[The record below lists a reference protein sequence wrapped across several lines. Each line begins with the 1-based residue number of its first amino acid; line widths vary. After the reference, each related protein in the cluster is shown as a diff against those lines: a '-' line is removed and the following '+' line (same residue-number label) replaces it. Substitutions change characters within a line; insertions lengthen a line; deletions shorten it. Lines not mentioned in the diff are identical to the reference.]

1 MTELTKKLSGFSL
14 HWKLLLVPVVATL
27 SFAVY
32 LAYSS
37 QVMSEGDNVLK
48 ELRDIDYPILDEAEK
63 NLNAYMSVVDA
74 LNTAAATGEEDFL
87 DIASSKASEILARYK
102 VLKKLDTQHSDRLT
116 KLETDFNTYFDLAL
130 DVARRM
136 TTKRDMPGPQQILEM
151 RTLRDDY
158 LAEARAYK
166 SNTEEEYHKDVASAI
181 KRSEYAQNWG
191 VGIGSFMLLVI
202 AALTLWVTRG
212 ILVLER
218 HVAERSRMLV
228 SVNQELEHEI
238 HKLRAAEEAKIQ
250 AEAAKS
256 EAETANQIKDEFL
269 ANMSH
274 EIRTPM
280 NAIIGL
286 SHLCLQTA
294 MTVKQQDY
302 LKKINGSAKS
312 LLRIL
317 NDILDVSKI
326 EAGKME
332 IEQTTFELEDVMA
345 NVATIVGNRAHEK
358 KLEFLLQTTPD
369 VPHLLI
375 GDPLRLSQVLIN
387 LAGNAVK
394 FTQHGEVIVRVA
406 RARETNDE
414 VVLRFSVIDTGIGM
428 TQQEI
433 DKLFHP
439 FTQADS
445 STTRKFGGTGLGLTI
460 SKRLVEMMGGRIWV
474 ESNPGFGSRFI
485 FVARFHKPEKQLN
498 YGLAAID
505 DLRGLR
511 VLAVDQS
518 ENSLHILQGY
528 LESFGLNVAV
538 AGNIQDALDQVK
550 RANNERKPFGL
561 VVINCKLPEMDGIE
575 LAHKLHELTFL
586 SFRPKVLMITSSDQ
600 DELMQKLDS
609 QTVDGILAKP
619 FQQSKL
625 LDAVSKVSGRSVLS
639 SGRFKIIS
647 EQLNPELLS
656 HIRGARLLLVE
667 DNEIN
672 RQVAQEMLE
681 GFGLDVTTAENG
693 EEAIALLA
701 AEEFDGVLMDMQM
714 PVMDGVTA
722 TRLIRKNPRFAKLP
736 IIALTAN
743 VMVSEQNEFV
753 GAGITD
759 YIGKPID
766 PDRLVTALAKW
777 VRPTMAPAGTA
788 LSAPAEKVQEV
799 QDGKEGQKM
808 QEGNEVQAVK
818 EMKKAESETL
828 PVLPGVNVAETVRRM
843 GGSVTLYCKLL
854 DKFRTTERNF
864 VSTIRET
871 LAADDLKTAE
881 RQAHTLRGTAGTL
894 GAKGLQELAASLEAC
909 IHKDELGEVDPL
921 LEKTG
926 VELAAFIAS
935 IDQALETRTV

>member
-1 MTELTKKLSGFSL
+1 MTELINKLASYSL
-14 HWKLLLVPVVATL
+14 TWKLLLVPVIATL
-27 SFAVY
+27 SFAAY

-37 QVMSEGDNVLK
+37 QVMSEGDLVLK

-74 LNTAAATGEEDFL
+74 LNTAAATGESDFL
-87 DIASSKASEILARYK
+87 DIANGKASEIQGRYQK
-102 VLKKLDTQHSDRLT
+102 LKKLDTVHSSKLA
-116 KLETDFNTYFDLAL
+116 KLEADFNNYFNLAI
-130 DVARRM
+130 DVATRM
-136 TTKRDMPGPQQILEM
+136 TARKEMPGEQQIIKM
-151 RTLRDDY
+151 RALRDNY
-158 LAEARAYK
+158 LAEAREYK
-166 SNTEEEYHKDVASAI
+166 ADTERDYHRDVAIAI
-181 KRSEYAQNWG
+181 ERSEHAQNWG

-202 AALTLWVTRG
+202 ALLTLRVTRG
-212 ILVLER
+212 ILVLEK
-218 HVAERSRMLV
+218 HVAERNRLLV
-228 SVNQELEHEI
+228 SVNQELENEI
-238 HKLRAAEEAKIQ
+238 YKLKAAEEAKHQ

-294 MTVKQQDY
+294 MSGKQQDY
-302 LKKINGSAKS
+302 LKKINVSAKS

-317 NDILDVSKI
+317 NDILDISKI

-332 IEQTTFELEDVMA
+332 IEHITFELEEVMG

-369 VPHLLI
+369 VPQLLI

-394 FTQHGEVIVRVA
+394 FTDHGEVIVRVA
-406 RARETNDE
+406 RARETSE
-414 VVLRFSVIDTGIGM
+414 EIVLRFSVIDTGIGM

-433 DKLFHP
+433 DKLFQP

-474 ESNPGFGSRFI
+474 ESNPGYGSRFI
-485 FVARFHKPEKQLN
+485 FVARFQKPAKQLD
-498 YGLAAID
+498 YRQAAIN

-518 ENSLHILQGY
+518 QNSLQILKGY
-528 LESFGLNVAV
+528 LESFDLEVAT
-538 AGNIQDALDQVK
+538 AGNSEDALNMVS
-550 RANNERKPFGL
+550 RANEEKNPFGL
-561 VVINCKLPEMDGIE
+561 VVINCKLPEMDGID
-575 LAHKLHELTFL
+575 LARKLHEITFL

-600 DELMQKLDS
+600 DELMLKIDDQM
-609 QTVDGILAKP
+609 VDGILAKP

-639 SGRFKIIS
+639 SGRFKIIN
-647 EQLNPELLS
+647 EQLNPEVIS
-656 HIRGARLLLVE
+656 HIRGARLLLAE
-667 DNEIN
+667 DNDIN
-672 RQVAQEMLE
+672 RQVAEEMLE
-681 GFGLDVTTAENG
+681 GFGIDVTTAENG

-722 TRLIRKNPRFAKLP
+722 TRVIRKNPRFSELP

-743 VMVSEQNEFV
+743 VMVSEQNEFLE
-753 GAGITD
+753 AGITD

-766 PDRLVTALAKW
+766 PYRMATTLAKW
-777 VRPTMAPAGTA
+777 VRPKRTAGETPVKPTEQK
-788 LSAPAEKVQEV
+788 SESGAEPLPDLPGISV
-799 QDGKEGQKM
+799 
-808 QEGNEVQAVK
+808 
-818 EMKKAESETL
+818 AES
-828 PVLPGVNVAETVRRM
+828 VRRIGGNVA
-843 GGSVTLYCKLL
+843 LYFTLL
-854 DKFRTTERNF
+854 DKFRVKERDIAAR
-864 VSTIRET
+864 IREA
-871 LAADDLKTAE
+871 LAADDPATSE
-881 RQAHTLRGTAGTL
+881 RLAHTLRGTAGTL
-894 GAKGLQELAASLEAC
+894 GAKILQDLAASLESS
-909 IHKDELGEVDPL
+909 IHKAEFGEVDSL
-921 LEKTG
+921 LERIEQ
-926 VELAAFIAS
+926 ELSAFIAS
-935 IDQALETRTV
+935 IDHALEKRQP

>member
-1 MTELTKKLSGFSL
+1 M
-14 HWKLLLVPVVATL
+14 A
-27 SFAVY
+27 
-32 LAYSS
+32 
-37 QVMSEGDNVLK
+37 
-48 ELRDIDYPILDEAEK
+48 
-63 NLNAYMSVVDA
+63 
-74 LNTAAATGEEDFL
+74 
-87 DIASSKASEILARYK
+87 
-102 VLKKLDTQHSDRLT
+102 
-116 KLETDFNTYFDLAL
+116 
-130 DVARRM
+130 
-136 TTKRDMPGPQQILEM
+136 TKRDMPGEQQILEM

-158 LAEARAYK
+158 LSEAKAYK
-166 SNTEEEYHKDVASAI
+166 SDTEQEYHRDVAGAI
-181 KRSEYAQNWG
+181 KRSEYVQNWG

-238 HKLRAAEEAKIQ
+238 HKLRAAEEAKMQ

-294 MTVKQQDY
+294 MSVKQQDY
-302 LKKINGSAKS
+302 LRKINGSAKS

-332 IEQTTFELEDVMA
+332 IEQTTFELEDVMG

-369 VPHLLI
+369 VPQLLI

-406 RARETNDE
+406 RARETKEE

-428 TQQEI
+428 SQQEI

-460 SKRLVEMMGGRIWV
+460 SKRLVEMMGGRIWI

-485 FVARFHKPEKQLN
+485 FVARFKKPEKQLN
-498 YGLAAID
+498 FSMAAID

-518 ENSLHILQGY
+518 ENSQHILQGY

-538 AGNIQDALDQVK
+538 AGKIQDALDLVK
-550 RANNERKPFGL
+550 RANEEKKPFGL

-575 LAHKLHELTFL
+575 LARQLHEITFL

-600 DELMQKLDS
+600 DELMQKIDS

-656 HIRGARLLLVE
+656 HIKGARLLLVE

-681 GFGLDVTTAENG
+681 GFELDVTTAENG
-693 EEAIALLA
+693 EEAIALLE

-722 TRLIRKNPRFAKLP
+722 TRVIRKNPRFSKLP

-766 PDRLVTALAKW
+766 PDRLVTTLAKW
-777 VRPTMAPAGTA
+777 VRPTRAPASTTI
-788 LSAPAEKVQEV
+788 SAPVVQEV
-799 QDGKEGQKM
+799 QKP
-808 QEGNEVQAVK
+808 
-818 EMKKAESETL
+818 ESETL
-828 PVLPGVNVAETVRRM
+828 PDLPGVNVAETVRRM
-843 GGSVTLYCKLL
+843 GGSVALYCKLL
-854 DKFRTTERNF
+854 DKFRATERNI
-864 VSTIRET
+864 VNTIRET
-871 LAADDLKTAE
+871 LAAEDRSTAE

-894 GAKGLQELAASLEAC
+894 GAKNLQELAASLEGC
-909 IHKDELGEVDPL
+909 IHKAEFGEVDSL
-921 LEKTG
+921 LEKIDH
-926 VELAAFIAS
+926 ELVAFIAG
-935 IDQALETRTV
+935 IDQALEARKV

>member
-1 MTELTKKLSGFSL
+1 MTELTKKLAGYSL
-14 HWKLLLVPVVATL
+14 TWKLLLVPVIATL
-27 SFAVY
+27 SFAAY

-37 QVMSEGDNVLK
+37 QVMSKGDDVLK

-74 LNTAAATGEEDFL
+74 LNTAAATGETDFL
-87 DIASSKASEILARYK
+87 DIANGKASEILGHYRI
-102 VLKKLDTQHSDRLT
+102 LKQLDTLHRS
-116 KLETDFNTYFDLAL
+116 KLEKLEADFNTYFSLAM
-130 DVARRM
+130 DVATRM
-136 TTKRDMPGPQQILEM
+136 AARKEMPAEEQLFRM
-151 RTLRDDY
+151 RTLRDGY
-158 LAEARAYK
+158 LSEIKTYK
-166 SNTEEEYHKDVASAI
+166 TDTEQEYHRDVAAAI
-181 KRSEYAQNWG
+181 ERSEHAQSWG
-191 VGIGSFMLLVI
+191 VGIGSLMLLII
-202 AALTLWVTRG
+202 AALTLRVTRG
-212 ILVLER
+212 IVVLEK
-218 HVAERSRMLV
+218 HVAERSRLLV
-228 SVNQELEHEI
+228 AVNQELEKEI
-238 HKLRAAEEAKIQ
+238 YKLKAAEEAKHQ

-256 EAETANQIKDEFL
+256 EAEIANQIKDEFL

-317 NDILDVSKI
+317 NDILDISKI

-332 IEQTTFELEDVMA
+332 IEQVTFELEEVMS
-345 NVATIVGNRAHEK
+345 NVATIVGSRAHEK
-358 KLEFLLQTTPD
+358 KLEFLMQTAPD
-369 VPHLLI
+369 VPPLLI

-394 FTQHGEVIVRVA
+394 FTQHGEVTVRVL
-406 RARETNDE
+406 RARETSDE
-414 VVLRFSVIDTGIGM
+414 IVLRFTVVDTGIGM

-433 DKLFHP
+433 DRLFQP

-474 ESNPGFGSRFI
+474 ESNPGYGSRFI
-485 FVARFHKPEKQLN
+485 FVARFQKPAKQLHYN
-498 YGLAAID
+498 PAAIS

-518 ENSLHILQGY
+518 QNSLQILKSY
-528 LESFGLNVAV
+528 LESFDLDVTISRNSEE
-538 AGNIQDALDQVK
+538 ALELVSN
-550 RANNERKPFGL
+550 ANEERNPFGL
-561 VVINCKLPEMDGIE
+561 VVINCKLPEMDGID
-575 LAHKLHELTFL
+575 LASKLHETSFL
-586 SFRPKVLMITSSDQ
+586 SFRPKVLMISSSDQ
-600 DELMQKLDS
+600 DELMKRMDS

-625 LDAVSKVSGRSVLS
+625 LDAISKVSGRSVLS

-647 EQLNPELLS
+647 EQLSPELIAL
-656 HIRGARLLLVE
+656 IRGARLLLAE

-672 RQVAQEMLE
+672 RQVAQEILE
-681 GFGLDVTTAENG
+681 GFGIDITTAENG

-722 TRLIRKNPRFAKLP
+722 TRLIRKNPKFSELP

-743 VMVSEQNEFV
+743 VMVSEQNEFIE
-753 GAGITD
+753 AGITD

-766 PDRLVTALAKW
+766 PYRMVTTLAKW
-777 VRPTMAPAGTA
+777 VRPKRAAAEPAGETKPKPESEAQTA
-788 LSAPAEKVQEV
+788 PE
-799 QDGKEGQKM
+799 
-808 QEGNEVQAVK
+808 
-818 EMKKAESETL
+818 AESKSGRKSGSESM
-828 PVLPGVNVAETVRRM
+828 PDLPGINVAESVRRI
-843 GGSVTLYCKLL
+843 GGNVALYRILL
-854 DKFRTTERNF
+854 DKFRVSERNF
-864 VSTIRET
+864 AGTLREA
-871 LAADDLKTAE
+871 LSEGDHASAE
-881 RQAHTLRGTAGTL
+881 RFAHTLRGTAGTL
-894 GAKGLQELAASLEAC
+894 GAKNLQELAAMLESC
-909 IHKDELGEVDPL
+909 IHNAEFGEVDSL
-921 LEKTG
+921 LARTEH
-926 VELAAFIAS
+926 ELAGFIAA
-935 IDQALETRTV
+935 IDDALGNMQP

>member
-1 MTELTKKLSGFSL
+1 MTELTKKLASYSL
-14 HWKLLLVPVVATL
+14 TWKLLLVPVIATL
-27 SFAVY
+27 SFAAY

-37 QVMSEGDNVLK
+37 QVMSKGDDVLK

-63 NLNAYMSVVDA
+63 NLNAYTSVVDA
-74 LNTAAATGEEDFL
+74 LNTAAATGETDFL
-87 DIASSKASEILARYK
+87 DIANGKASEILSHYRI
-102 VLKKLDTQHSDRLT
+102 LKQLDTEHRG
-116 KLETDFNTYFDLAL
+116 KLEKLEADFNTYFNLAI
-130 DVARRM
+130 DVATRM
-136 TTKRDMPGPQQILEM
+136 TARKEMPAEHQLIRM

-158 LAEARAYK
+158 LSEIKAYK
-166 SNTEEEYHKDVASAI
+166 TNTEQEYHRDVAAAI
-181 KRSEYAQNWG
+181 ERSEHAQSWG
-191 VGIGSFMLLVI
+191 VGIGSLMLLVI
-202 AALTLWVTRG
+202 AALTLRVTRG
-212 ILVLER
+212 IVVLEK
-218 HVAERSRMLV
+218 HVAERSRLLV
-228 SVNQELEHEI
+228 AVNQELEKEI
-238 HKLRAAEEAKIQ
+238 YKLKAAEEAKYQ

-294 MTVKQQDY
+294 MTAKQQDY

-317 NDILDVSKI
+317 NDILDISKI

-332 IEQTTFELEDVMA
+332 IEQVTFELEEVMS

-358 KLEFLLQTTPD
+358 KLEFLMQTAPD
-369 VPHLLI
+369 VPPLLI

-394 FTQHGEVIVRVA
+394 FTQHGEVTVRVL
-406 RARETNDE
+406 RARETSDE
-414 VVLRFSVIDTGIGM
+414 IVLRFTVIDTGIGM

-433 DKLFHP
+433 DRLFQP

-474 ESNPGFGSRFI
+474 ESNPGYGSRFI
-485 FVARFHKPEKQLN
+485 FVARFQKPARQLHYN
-498 YGLAAID
+498 PAAIS

-518 ENSLHILQGY
+518 QNSLQILKSY
-528 LESFGLNVAV
+528 LESFELDVT
-538 AGNIQDALDQVK
+538 ISRSSDEALELVSN
-550 RANNERKPFGL
+550 ANEERNPFGL
-561 VVINCKLPEMDGIE
+561 VVVNCKLPEMDGID
-575 LAHKLHELTFL
+575 LAHKLHEITFL
-586 SFRPKVLMITSSDQ
+586 SFRPKVLMISSSDQ
-600 DELMQKLDS
+600 DELMKRLDS

-647 EQLNPELLS
+647 EQLSPELIAR
-656 HIRGARLLLVE
+656 IRGARLLLAE

-672 RQVAQEMLE
+672 RQVAQEILE
-681 GFGLDVTTAENG
+681 GFGIEITTAENG

-722 TRLIRKNPRFAKLP
+722 TRLIRKNPKFSGLP

-743 VMVSEQNEFV
+743 VMVSQQNEFIE
-753 GAGITD
+753 AGITD

-766 PDRLVTALAKW
+766 PYRMVTTLAKW
-777 VRPTMAPAGTA
+777 VHPKRAAPEKQVTEKPAGQ
-788 LSAPAEKVQEV
+788 AETKPES
-799 QDGKEGQKM
+799 GA
-808 QEGNEVQAVK
+808 QAA
-818 EMKKAESETL
+818 AESRPESRSESGSGSM
-828 PVLPGVNVAETVRRM
+828 PELPGINVGESVRRM
-843 GGSVTLYCKLL
+843 GGNVALYCKLL
-854 DKFRTTERNF
+854 DKFRVNERNF
-864 VSTIRET
+864 AGTLREALAGGDHVS
-871 LAADDLKTAE
+871 AE
-881 RQAHTLRGTAGTL
+881 RLAHTLRGTAGTL
-894 GAKGLQELAASLEAC
+894 GAKNLQELAAMLESR
-909 IHKDELGEVDPL
+909 IHNAEFGEVDNL
-921 LEKTG
+921 LARAEH
-926 VELAAFIAS
+926 ELAAFIA
-935 IDQALETRTV
+935 

>member
-27 SFAVY
+27 SFAAY

-37 QVMSEGDNVLK
+37 QVMSEGDDVLK
-48 ELRDIDYPILDEAEK
+48 ELRDVDYPILNEAEK

-74 LNTAAATGEEDFL
+74 LNTAAATGEADFL
-87 DIASSKASEILARYK
+87 DIASGKASEIRSRYQA
-102 VLKKLDTQHSDRLT
+102 LRKLDAVHSDKLV
-116 KLETDFNTYFDLAL
+116 KLESDFNTYYDLAL
-130 DVARRM
+130 NVARRM
-136 TTKRDMPGPQQILEM
+136 ATKRDMPNAQQLLKM
-151 RTLRDDY
+151 RTLRDHY
-158 LAEARAYK
+158 LSEASAYK
-166 SNTEEEYHKDVASAI
+166 SNTEREYHRDVASAI
-181 KRSEYAQNWG
+181 ERSEHAQNWG
-191 VGIGSFMLLVI
+191 VGIGSLMLLII

-212 ILVLER
+212 ILALEK
-218 HVAERSRMLV
+218 HVAERNRMLV
-228 SVNQELEHEI
+228 SVNMELEQEI
-238 HKLRAAEEAKIQ
+238 HKLRAAEEAKLQ

-294 MTVKQQDY
+294 MSTKQQDY

-317 NDILDVSKI
+317 NDILDISKI

-332 IEQTTFELEDVMA
+332 IEHVTFELEEVMG

-485 FVARFHKPEKQLN
+485 FVARFQKPEKQLS
-498 YGLAAID
+498 YSMAAID

-538 AGNIQDALDQVK
+538 ASKIEDALNQVK
-550 RANNERKPFGL
+550 RANEEKKPFGL
-561 VVINCKLPEMDGIE
+561 VVVNCKLPEMDGIE
-575 LAHKLHELTFL
+575 LTRQLNEITFL

-600 DELMQKLDS
+600 DELLQKMDG

-639 SGRFKIIS
+639 TGRFKIIS
-647 EQLNPELLS
+647 EQLNPELIS
-656 HIRGARLLLVE
+656 HIRGSRLLLVE

-693 EEAIALLA
+693 EEAIALLE

-722 TRLIRKNPRFAKLP
+722 TRIIRKNPKFSELP
-736 IIALTAN
+736 ILALTAN
-743 VMVSEQNEFV
+743 VMVSEQNEFLE
-753 GAGITD
+753 AGITD
-759 YIGKPID
+759 YIAKPID
-766 PDRLVTALAKW
+766 QDRMVATLAKW
-777 VRPTMAPAGTA
+777 VRPKRTAGETPVE
-788 LSAPAEKVQEV
+788 PAE
-799 QDGKEGQKM
+799 QKS
-808 QEGNEVQAVK
+808 EASGHAPVP
-818 EMKKAESETL
+818 ESL
-828 PVLPGVNVAETVRRM
+828 PDLPGVNVAESVRRM
-843 GGSVTLYCKLL
+843 GGNTALYCTLL
-854 DKFRTTERNF
+854 DKFRVKERNM
-864 VSTIRET
+864 VATIREA
-871 LAADDLKTAE
+871 LAADDSKTAE
-881 RQAHTLRGTAGTL
+881 RQAHTLRGIAGTL
-894 GAKGLQELAASLEAC
+894 GAKSLQDLAASLESSIKKA
-909 IHKDELGEVDPL
+909 ELGEVDSL
-921 LEKTG
+921 LARIEQ
-926 VELAAFIAS
+926 ELAAFINS
-935 IDQALETRTV
+935 IDHALENRQP

>member
-14 HWKLLLVPVVATL
+14 HWKLLLVPVIATL
-27 SFAVY
+27 SFAAY

-37 QVMSEGDNVLK
+37 QVMSEGDDVLK

-74 LNTAAATGEEDFL
+74 LNTAAATGEADFL
-87 DIASSKASEILARYK
+87 DIASGKSSEIQSRYQT
-102 VLKKLDTQHSDRLT
+102 LKKLDTAHNSQLA
-116 KLETDFNTYFDLAL
+116 KLEFDFNTYYDLAL
-130 DVARRM
+130 NVARRM
-136 TTKRDMPGPQQILEM
+136 TTKRDMPSAQQILKM

-158 LAEARAYK
+158 LSEANAYK
-166 SNTEEEYHKDVASAI
+166 TNTEREYHRDVAGAI
-181 KRSEYAQNWG
+181 ERSEHAQKWG
-191 VGIGSFMLLVI
+191 AGIGSFMLLVI

-212 ILVLER
+212 ILALER
-218 HVAERSRMLV
+218 HVAERNKMLV
-228 SVNQELEHEI
+228 SVNNELEHEI
-238 HKLRAAEEAKIQ
+238 HKLRAAEEAKRQ
-250 AEAAKS
+250 AEVAKS

-294 MTVKQQDY
+294 MSAKQQDY

-332 IEQTTFELEDVMA
+332 IEKTTFELEDVMG
-345 NVATIVGNRAHEK
+345 NVATILGNRAHEK

-369 VPHLLI
+369 VPQLLI

-394 FTQHGEVIVRVA
+394 FTDHGEVIVRVA

-433 DKLFHP
+433 DKLFQP

-485 FVARFHKPEKQLN
+485 FVARFKKPAKQLN
-498 YGLAAID
+498 QSLTAID

-518 ENSLHILQGY
+518 ENSLQILKGY
-528 LESFGLNVAV
+528 LESFALDVKIADNSR
-538 AGNIQDALDQVK
+538 DALNLVR
-550 RANNERKPFGL
+550 RANEEKKPFGL

-575 LAHKLHELTFL
+575 LARQLQEITFL

-600 DELMQKLDS
+600 DELMLQMDS

-647 EQLNPELLS
+647 QQLNPELIS
-656 HIRGARLLLVE
+656 HIHGSRLLLVE

-693 EEAIALLA
+693 EEAIALLE

-722 TRLIRKNPRFAKLP
+722 TRIIRKNPKFSGLP

-743 VMVSEQNEFV
+743 VMVSEQNEFLE
-753 GAGITD
+753 AGITD
-759 YIGKPID
+759 YIAKPID
-766 PDRLVTALAKW
+766 PDRMVTTLAKW
-777 VRPTMAPAGTA
+777 VRPTRTRVSTPVGQT
-788 LSAPAEKVQEV
+788 VQES
-799 QDGKEGQKM
+799 G
-808 QEGNEVQAVK
+808 
-818 EMKKAESETL
+818 SEPL
-828 PVLPGVNVAETVRRM
+828 PDLPGVNVAESVRRM
-843 GGSVTLYCKLL
+843 GGNTALYCALL
-854 DKFRTTERNF
+854 DKFRVKERNI
-864 VSTIRET
+864 VTTIRET
-871 LAADDLKTAE
+871 LAADDQKTAE
-881 RQAHTLRGTAGTL
+881 RLAHTLRGIAGTL
-894 GAKGLQELAASLEAC
+894 GAKSLQDLAASLENC
-909 IHKDELGEVDPL
+909 IHKAELGEVDSL
-921 LEKTG
+921 LARIDQ
-926 VELAAFIAS
+926 ELATFIAG
-935 IDQALETRTV
+935 IDRALEARQV